1 MIFSIFV
8 NAFKDRKID
17 IFVRPIM
24 PTYKGN
30 NSAAV
35 AVLYSGDEGTPAKV
49 SFTPEK
55 LGLTHASGYIV
66 SEVFSGEK
74 IGT

>member
-1 MIFSIFV
+1 
-8 NAFKDRKID
+8 
-17 IFVRPIM
+17 M

-35 AVLYSGDEGTPAKV
+35 AVLYSGDDGTPAKV

-55 LGLTHASGYIV
+55 LGLGHTAGYIV

>member
-1 MIFSIFV
+1 
-8 NAFKDRKID
+8 
-17 IFVRPIM
+17 M